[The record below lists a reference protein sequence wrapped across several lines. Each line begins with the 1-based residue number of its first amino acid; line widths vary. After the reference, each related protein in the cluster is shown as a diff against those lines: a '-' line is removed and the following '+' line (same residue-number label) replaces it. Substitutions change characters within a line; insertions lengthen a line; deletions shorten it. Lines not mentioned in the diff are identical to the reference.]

1 MSRPGSSAPRVAVAG
16 AGVAGGRVLREAQE
30 GLVERAKG
38 RDCVHPRPVLAE
50 DRGTAAGLVGAFRGP
65 VAYRGEPLPLES
77 TVVGQLVEQAR
88 AGQQGGL
95 RPRVKTKGK
104 GDRKPLG
111 VCGWLTTGVVGAEL
125 LGTAV
130 VALGIQF
137 GAAPPH
143 TRVGLTPVGA
153 MED

>member
-1 MSRPGSSAPRVAVAG
+1 VLTLSAKLSIRLRRRLYGEVW
-16 AGVAGGRVLREAQE
+16 GVE
-30 GLVERAKG
+30 
-38 RDCVHPRPVLAE
+38 
-50 DRGTAAGLVGAFRGP
+50 
-65 VAYRGEPLPLES
+65 
-77 TVVGQLVEQAR
+77 
-88 AGQQGGL
+88 
-95 RPRVKTKGK
+95 GK

-143 TRVGLTPVGA
+143 TKVGLISCRSYGGLTAEGRREIAILMSFFPPLRLGSIAAVRIPVAPAFAIGSYA
-153 MED
+153 TA

>member
-1 MSRPGSSAPRVAVAG
+1 MLTLSATLSTRMCRRLYGEVW
-16 AGVAGGRVLREAQE
+16 GVE
-30 GLVERAKG
+30 
-38 RDCVHPRPVLAE
+38 
-50 DRGTAAGLVGAFRGP
+50 
-65 VAYRGEPLPLES
+65 
-77 TVVGQLVEQAR
+77 
-88 AGQQGGL
+88 
-95 RPRVKTKGK
+95 GK

-143 TRVGLTPVGA
+143 TKVGLTPVGA
-153 MED
+153 MGN

>member
-1 MSRPGSSAPRVAVAG
+1 
-16 AGVAGGRVLREAQE
+16 
-30 GLVERAKG
+30 
-38 RDCVHPRPVLAE
+38 
-50 DRGTAAGLVGAFRGP
+50 VGALRGP

-137 GAAPPH
+137 GAH
-143 TRVGLTPVGA
+143 RHIQELDKLLY
-153 MED
+153 ELWRIDR

>member
-1 MSRPGSSAPRVAVAG
+1 MLSATLSTRMCRRLYGEVW
-16 AGVAGGRVLREAQE
+16 GVE
-30 GLVERAKG
+30 
-38 RDCVHPRPVLAE
+38 
-50 DRGTAAGLVGAFRGP
+50 
-65 VAYRGEPLPLES
+65 
-77 TVVGQLVEQAR
+77 
-88 AGQQGGL
+88 
-95 RPRVKTKGK
+95 GK

-143 TRVGLTPVGA
+143 TKVGLTPVGA
-153 MED
+153 MEELTAEGRREIAILMSFFPPLRLGFIVADRKPVAPAFAIGSYATA